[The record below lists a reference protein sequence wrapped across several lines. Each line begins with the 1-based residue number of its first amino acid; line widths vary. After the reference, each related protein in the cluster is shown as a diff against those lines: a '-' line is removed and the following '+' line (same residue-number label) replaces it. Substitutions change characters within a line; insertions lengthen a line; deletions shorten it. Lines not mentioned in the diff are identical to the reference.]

1 MDIKTIRRDIDSEWL
16 MFEEMLRNTLE
27 SSSALLNS
35 INSYLME
42 STGKQIRPLL
52 SILASKACGT
62 PHRLTISCAVVSEMI
77 HTATLLHDDVAD
89 DSRYRRGKE
98 TVQSRFNPAA
108 SVLTGD
114 YWLARAL
121 TLIVNEKDMDVMGY
135 FTKAVQELSEG
146 ELFQMQK
153 ATSLD
158 TTEEDYYKIIAQK
171 TSSLFIAAIQSAVST
186 MSTDKRVVE
195 SMGRYAYHLGLAFQI
210 KDDIFDY
217 APQMNTGK
225 PAGGDIMEKKL
236 TLPLIAALKEAS
248 ASERDQLLESIRVA
262 GPEERELAAKALEL
276 VEKYNGKQ
284 IAQKALEEQCKKALD
299 CLDVLPD
306 NIYKQ
311 HIIALTKYMG
321 SRES

>member
-1 MDIKTIRRDIDSEWL
+1 MDIKTIRKDIDHEWIL
-16 MFEEMLRNTLE
+16 FEELLRSTLL
-27 SSSALLNS
+27 SSSDLLNS

-52 SILASKACGT
+52 SILASKACGI

-98 TVQSRFNPAA
+98 TVQSKFNPAA

-121 TLIVNEKDMDVMGY
+121 TLIVNEKDMDVMRY

-153 ATSLD
+153 AGTLD
-158 TTEEDYYKIIAQK
+158 TTEEDYYRIIAQK

-186 MSTDKRVVE
+186 MSSDQKIVE
-195 SMGRYAYHLGLAFQI
+195 GMGRYAYHLGLAFQI

-236 TLPLIAALKEAS
+236 TLPLIAALKLATIN
-248 ASERDQLLESIRVA
+248 EREDMLESVRLA
-262 GPEERELAAKALEL
+262 GPDDRNLASKALEL
-276 VEKYNGKQ
+276 VEKYGGKQ
-284 IAQKALEEQCKKALD
+284 IAQTALEEQCNKALT
-299 CLDVLPD
+299 CLEVLPD
-306 NIYKQ
+306 NVYKK
-311 HIIALTKYMG
+311 HLITLTKYMG

>member
-1 MDIKTIRRDIDSEWL
+1 MDIKSIRKDIEKEWSL
-16 MFEEMLRNTLE
+16 FEEMLRSTLM
-27 SSSALLNS
+27 SSSGLLNS

-52 SILASKACGT
+52 SLLASKACGT
-62 PHRLTISCAVVSEMI
+62 PNNLTISCAVVSEMI

-89 DSRYRRGKE
+89 DSIYRRGKE

-121 TLIVNEKDMDVMGY
+121 TLIVNERDMSVMGY

-153 ATSLD
+153 ATTLD
-158 TTEEDYYKIIAQK
+158 TTEADYYKIIAQK
-171 TSSLFIAAIQSAVST
+171 TSSLFIAAVQSAVST
-186 MSTDKRVVE
+186 MDTDERVLE
-195 SMGRYAYHLGLAFQI
+195 NMGRYAYHLGLAFQI

-217 APQMNTGK
+217 TPKLNTGK

-236 TLPLIAALKEAS
+236 TLPLIVALNRASIDEREKMLEAVKS
-248 ASERDQLLESIRVA
+248 A
-262 GPEERELAAKALEL
+262 GPDDFELVTKAFAL
-276 VEKYNGKQ
+276 VEKYSGKQ
-284 IAQKALEEQCKKALD
+284 IAQEALDEQCKKALE
-299 CLDVLPD
+299 CLEVLPD
-306 NIYKQ
+306 NLYKR
-311 HIIALTKYMG
+311 HLITLTKYMG

>member
-1 MDIKTIRRDIDSEWL
+1 MDIKTIRKDIESEWI
-16 MFEEMLRNTLE
+16 MFDEMLRNTLE
-27 SSSALLNS
+27 SNSALLNS

-52 SILASKACGT
+52 SILASKACGK
-62 PHRLTISCAVVSEMI
+62 PHRLTISCDVVSEMI

-121 TLIVNEKDMDVMGY
+121 TLIVHEKDMDVMGY

-153 ATSLD
+153 ADSLD
-158 TTEEDYYKIIAQK
+158 TTEEDYYRIIAQK

-186 MSTDKRVVE
+186 VSSDEKVVE
-195 SMGRYAYHLGLAFQI
+195 SMGKYAYHLGLAFQI

-236 TLPLIAALKEAS
+236 TLPLIAALKESS
-248 ASERDQLLESIRVA
+248 ATEREQLLEAIRVA
-262 GPEERELAAKALEL
+262 GPEDRGLAEKALEM

-306 NIYKQ
+306 SIYKK

>member
-1 MDIKTIRRDIDSEWL
+1 
-16 MFEEMLRNTLE
+16 
-27 SSSALLNS
+27 
-35 INSYLME
+35 
-42 STGKQIRPLL
+42 
-52 SILASKACGT
+52 
-62 PHRLTISCAVVSEMI
+62 
-77 HTATLLHDDVAD
+77 
-89 DSRYRRGKE
+89 
-98 TVQSRFNPAA
+98 
-108 SVLTGD
+108 
-114 YWLARAL
+114 
-121 TLIVNEKDMDVMGY
+121 
-135 FTKAVQELSEG
+135 
-146 ELFQMQK
+146 
-153 ATSLD
+153 
-158 TTEEDYYKIIAQK
+158 
-171 TSSLFIAAIQSAVST
+171 
-186 MSTDKRVVE
+186 
-195 SMGRYAYHLGLAFQI
+195 
-210 KDDIFDY
+210 
-217 APQMNTGK
+217 MNTGK